1 MCIYPLIIY
10 INVFICVYK
19 YLCAHI
25 YIYIYYS
32 KGWAFNPVG
41 PNSAGPSCK
50 SVPCRPHSLQKPK
63 WSWQTGTHQV
73 SKKGAL
79 FGLQKKQFKEE
90 KGHLLFGI
98 YIYIIVYIRAGVS
111 HIYIYPSSC
120 VLASIFKAFGD
131 WTFNPR
137 QVISYWLA
145 KENPTNRMNHLRS
158 LTNKKHWLRYR

>member
-1 MCIYPLIIY
+1 MYLYVY
-10 INVFICVYK
+10 INIYV
-19 YLCAHI
+19 HT

-63 WSWQTGTHQV
+63 WSWQTGIHQV

-111 HIYIYPSSC
+111 HIYISIHPVGSSHRFSKL
-120 VLASIFKAFGD
+120 LATEHLTQDRSSVIGLRKKTQQIG
-131 WTFNPR
+131 WT
-137 QVISYWLA
+137 I
-145 KENPTNRMNHLRS
+145 
-158 LTNKKHWLRYR
+158 